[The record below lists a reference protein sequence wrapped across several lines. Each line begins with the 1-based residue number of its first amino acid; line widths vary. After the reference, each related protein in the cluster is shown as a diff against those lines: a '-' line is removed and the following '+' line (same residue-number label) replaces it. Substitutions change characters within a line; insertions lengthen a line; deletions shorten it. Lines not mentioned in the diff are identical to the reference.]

1 MIGGMDMQVEMSNYM
16 LEIKPQI
23 QELIDLLEKEFD
35 YASVLAT
42 DVSGTSYRVGQR
54 QTNVSDFGFNE
65 RGFVVRVYW
74 KETYLE
80 YSFNVMNDVQEL
92 AETITKE
99 LKEEWST
106 LEALGIEKL
115 DSPFIHEEAITKE
128 MTGEILVDAT
138 EVSAEDILAHLK
150 KVSDAGASHEGV
162 IEFQVSMDF
171 AHVNKMFL
179 SAKKDLMQSYA
190 FAEGMM
196 AAIGSNGEKTEMSFE
211 SFSGLK
217 GAEILDELDCC
228 VEKVLSNLEDK
239 LNASTVVPGMY
250 DVIVT
255 PEVAG
260 LIAHEAFGHGVEMD
274 MFVKNR
280 ALAKEYIGQPV
291 ASVITGMKDG
301 ALSASEVSS
310 YLFDDEGVLG
320 TDTTIIREGI
330 LETGISDL
338 LSAHRLGTKPTGN
351 GKRESFERKAYARM
365 TNTIFTPGKDKLED
379 MIASMEYGYL
389 LDGMESGMEDPKHWG
404 IQCMVAM
411 GREIKDGKLT
421 GKVVAPVTLTGYV
434 PDMLKSITMVSDDFQ
449 VFGSGACGKGHK
461 EWVKVSDGGPYLK
474 CKVRLG

>member
-1 MIGGMDMQVEMSNYM
+1 MQVKMSNY
-16 LEIKPQI
+16 LIEIKPKLQ
-23 QELIDLLEKEFD
+23 QLISLLDKEFD
-35 YASVLAT
+35 YVSILAT

-54 QTNVSDFGFNE
+54 QTVVEDFGFNE
-65 RGFVVRVYW
+65 RGFVARVYW
-74 KETYLE
+74 NGTYLE
-80 YSFNVMNDVQEL
+80 YSFNSCDDVEML
-92 AETITKE
+92 AATITTE
-99 LKEEWST
+99 LKKE
-106 LEALGIEKL
+106 LEALEVLGISKME
-115 DSPFIHEEAITKE
+115 SPYIEEEEIVKE
-128 MTGEILVDAT
+128 MLGEIEIDP
-138 EVSAEDILAHLK
+138 EVTSAEDILAHLK
-150 KVSDAGASHEGV
+150 KVSDEGAKKEGI
-162 IEFQVSMDF
+162 IEFQVAMDF
-171 AHVNKMFL
+171 ARVNKMFL
-179 SAKKDLMQSYA
+179 SNKKDLMQAYA

-196 AAIGSNGEKTEMSFE
+196 AAIGSKGEKTDMAFE
-211 SFSGLK
+211 TFSGLK
-217 GAEILDELDCC
+217 GTEILDELDCC

-239 LNASTVVPGMY
+239 LNASPVVPGMY

-274 MFVKNR
+274 MFVKER
-280 ALAKEYIGQPV
+280 ALAKEYIGEYV
-291 ASVITGMKDG
+291 ASEITGMKDG

-320 TDTTIIREGI
+320 TDTTIIKEGI

-338 LSAHRLGTKPTGN
+338 LSALRLGTKPTGN

-379 MIASMEYGYL
+379 MIASIEDGYL
-389 LDGMESGMEDPKHWG
+389 LEGMESGMEDPKHWG

-411 GREIKDGKLT
+411 GREIKNGKLT

-434 PDMLKSITMVSDDFQ
+434 PDMLKSISMVSDDFEL
-449 VFGSGACGKGHK
+449 FGSGACGKGHK